1 MSYIFAGCSSLTSV
15 DLSSFNTSNVTT
27 MQNMFYGMGG
37 GTAQLTITGIEDFD
51 ITSLEYDFLFGFLR
65 VGGFADGLTNTGGIS
80 TTVYDELLVNWEAQ
94 TGYATNIEA
103 DFGPSKYT
111 ANSAAATARAD
122 LITTGWTITD
132 GGTA

>member
-15 DLSSFNTSNVTT
+15 DLSSFDTSSVTS

-51 ITSLEYDFLFGFLR
+51 ITSLVYFFFNPVR
-65 VGGFADGLTNTGGIS
+65 IGGFVDGLTNTGGIS

-111 ANSAAATARAD
+111 ANSTAATARAD